1 MMEFFH
7 MGGYGLYVW
16 SAYGLAL
23 VILLMNLI
31 QARSCQRRIEK
42 TLTRRASLAGAAHG
56 KDTGL

>member
-7 MGGYGLYVW
+7 MGGYGLYIW

-23 VILLMNLI
+23 VIFLMNLI

-42 TLTRRASLAGAAHG
+42 TLTRRANLAGAAHR